1 MSKTKIK
8 IETTPSGYAL
18 TVDKK
23 EYLYFKIEELMAGIL
38 VHVGLEHQDY
48 MTNENIYNLLLNTIL
63 GTEYAQRIENMRGD
77 IEVLER
83 SLHEKLNRVNAT
95 ISTLKDAES
104 KVRKYINVVDI
115 LERDL
120 SEVREKFSDASSKA
134 DTLTRAAERI
144 EKKIEDVK
152 IEMQAARQLLKDIGK
167 ASDEGKTTK
176 KRTPQ
181 SRAAAYGKRR
191 KTTGSTIISGKDGEP
206 LAIIEHTKSK
216 RGRPKKEKE
225 VNP

>member
-18 TVDKK
+18 TVDNK
-23 EYLYFKIEELMAGIL
+23 EYLYFKIEELLAGIL
-38 VHVGLEHQDY
+38 VHVGMEQKDY
-48 MTNENIYNLLLNTIL
+48 MTNEKIYNLMLNTIL
-63 GTEYAQRIENMRGD
+63 DTEYAQRIENMRGD
-77 IEVLER
+77 IEVLEK
-83 SLHEKLNRVNAT
+83 SLHEKLSKVNAT
-95 ISTLKDAES
+95 VSTLKDAEI

-115 LERDL
+115 LGRDL

-152 IEMQAARQLLKDIGK
+152 IEMQSAKQLLKDIGK

-176 KRTPQ
+176 KETPQ

-191 KTTGSTIISGKDGEP
+191 KKEGSTIITGKDGEP
-206 LAIIEHTKSK
+206 LAIIEHTKSR
-216 RGRPKKEKE
+216 RGRSKKEKE
-225 VNP
+225 ENP

>member
-38 VHVGLEHQDY
+38 VHVGLELEDY
-48 MTNENIYNLLLNTIL
+48 ITNEKIYNLMLNTIL

-77 IEVLER
+77 IEMLEK
-83 SLHEKLNRVNAT
+83 SLQEKLSKVNAT
-95 ISTLKDAES
+95 VSTLKDAES
-104 KVRKYINVVDI
+104 KVRKYINAIDI

-152 IEMQAARQLLKDIGK
+152 IEMQSARQLLKDIGK

-176 KRTPQ
+176 KTPQ

-191 KTTGSTIISGKDGEP
+191 KTEGSTVITGKDGKP
-206 LAIIEHTKSK
+206 LAIIEHTKSR

-225 VNP
+225 ENP

>member
-38 VHVGLEHQDY
+38 VHVGLELEDY
-48 MTNENIYNLLLNTIL
+48 MTNEKIYNLMLNTIL

-77 IEVLER
+77 IEVLEK
-83 SLHEKLNRVNAT
+83 SLREKLNKVNAT
-95 ISTLKDAES
+95 VSTLKDAES
-104 KVRKYINVVDI
+104 KVRKYINAVDI

-144 EKKIEDVK
+144 EKEIEDVK
-152 IEMQAARQLLKDIGK
+152 IEMQSARQLLKDIGK
-167 ASDEGKTTK
+167 ASDEGKNTK
-176 KRTPQ
+176 KTPQ
-181 SRAAAYGKRR
+181 SRAAAYERR
-191 KTTGSTIISGKDGEP
+191 HKTTGSTIITGKDGEP
-206 LAIIEHTKSK
+206 LAIIEHTKSR

-225 VNP
+225 ENP